1 VETNRL
7 VNTVIFVSL
16 IIGYLFQGASGV
28 KDRYFAP
35 FLPLMI
41 LAMLALRTKKVRRK
55 NQCANGTVE
64 TIRSLDHA
72 FS

>member
-1 VETNRL
+1 
-7 VNTVIFVSL
+7 
-16 IIGYLFQGASGV
+16 
-28 KDRYFAP
+28 
-35 FLPLMI
+35 LMI
-41 LAMLALRTKKVRRK
+41 LALIKMLALRTKKVRRK